1 MITNLDCLQGGIS
14 TCSDFAICA
23 GRATGI
29 VLRRDASAC
38 AHHPDADHVGRGL
51 RLRHIH
57 PGAQLPAHDGAHTT
71 ITHGDSL
78 IDRALSDRDGKQT
91 RTWHEW
97 RNDLRL
103 NEEGRYGDDPSVIS
117 SFVREIYTKSSR
129 YSVHAPRRLLQPS
142 TPLGPARPVAQPPQ
156 RKASIISHRKTPIR
170 NLKSGSGI
178 EQRKEVPAPGCAAC

>member
-57 PGAQLPAHDGAHTT
+57 PGAQLPGHDGAHTT

-78 IDRALSDRDGKQT
+78 ASTRRTAIDRALLDRDGKQKKGGMSGA
-91 RTWHEW
+91 
-97 RNDLRL
+97 L
-103 NEEGRYGDDPSVIS
+103 IS
-117 SFVREIYTKSSR
+117 
-129 YSVHAPRRLLQPS
+129 A
-142 TPLGPARPVAQPPQ
+142 
-156 RKASIISHRKTPIR
+156 
-170 NLKSGSGI
+170 
-178 EQRKEVPAPGCAAC
+178 